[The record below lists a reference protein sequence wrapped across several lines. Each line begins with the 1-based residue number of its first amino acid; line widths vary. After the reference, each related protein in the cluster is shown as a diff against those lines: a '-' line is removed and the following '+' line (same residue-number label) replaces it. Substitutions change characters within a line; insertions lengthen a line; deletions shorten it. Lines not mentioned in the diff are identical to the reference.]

1 MANEQRSRQLRRR
14 EQLTK
19 GPKKKS
25 KGGLFKRIIL
35 ALFAIGLIGLLSGLG
50 LFVYY
55 ASSAP
60 ELDEASLKD
69 PISSTFLDKNGEAF
83 YTSGTENRIYVNYD
97 DIPQQMEDAILAT
110 EDVRFYDHMGMDFLR
125 LGSAVLAN
133 VTQGFGA
140 QGASTITQ
148 QVVKNSFL
156 QNEKT
161 LKRKA
166 QEAWLSFQLERKYE
180 KEEIFEM
187 YFNKVLMSGRN
198 YGFGTA
204 SEFFYGK
211 ELSELE
217 LHEMAMLAGIP
228 QSPNNFNPVKNPELA
243 EKRRNTV
250 LHLME
255 MHGKITA
262 EEEEAAKAIPVTET
276 LIPEDQRQAS
286 TEMKYEAF
294 IDIVESE
301 LNKIDP
307 SLLSEGVTV
316 HTTLDPAIQSKV
328 EAVINSDLYAT
339 EKQQAGVA
347 VVDPKTGAL
356 VAAGGARNY
365 ANRGWNY
372 AYDNKDR
379 QPGST
384 MKPLLAYAP
393 AIENLEWSTGHT
405 LVDKEITYSD
415 SDQVVRNFVDR
426 YLGKMTM
433 REALYRSQN
442 TPAVQTLQEVGLDN
456 SREFINRFG
465 FGIENVYESSVLG
478 GIEGISPI
486 MLAGAYSSFAN
497 GGYHTEAYAIDKIVF
512 RDGKTEQ
519 VLKEE
524 LKPVMKDSTAYM
536 VTDMLRD
543 VLENEN
549 GTGQTAAVPG
559 MDLAGKSGTSNYS
572 REEIDKYGLPSGSFP
587 DTWFAGYSTDY
598 SVAIWSGN
606 SKRQEPMT
614 SSEERRVPQLMFKE
628 IMSTISENAGTFK
641 RPNSVVEATIEV
653 GTSPL
658 QLASAYT
665 PSSLKRTELFV
676 RGSEPTAVSEEYEL
690 TELPAPTGLSADYDA
705 ETQSATLGWNFN
717 APENLQDEPEF
728 TVSVKVGNGNNQTL
742 DTTTQTGL
750 IVQDLKP
757 GETYTFSVVAS
768 ADGITSSPATI
779 SITIEKEEEP
789 EEEPTE
795 PTEPTEPEDNGE
807 GNGDGNGNG
816 NGNGDG
822 TGDGETDEPTDEEP
836 VDGEPTDGG
845 DTSTDPGDGSG
856 DGSGDGTGDG
866 SGDGTNSGE
875 SNSTNSTDTSNE

>member
-1 MANEQRSRQLRRR
+1 MELVANEQRSRQQRRL
-14 EQLTK
+14 EQQKAKQK
-19 GPKKKS
+19 GKKKVA
-25 KGGLFKRIIL
+25 KGGMVKKIFL
-35 ALFAIGLIGLLSGLG
+35 ALVAIGLIGLLSGLG

-69 PISSTFLDKNGEAF
+69 PISSTFLDKNGEPF
-83 YTSGTENRIYVNYD
+83 YKSGTENRIYVNYT

-166 QEAWLSFQLERKYE
+166 QEAWLAFQLERQYE

-187 YFNKVLMSGRN
+187 YFNKILMSGRN

-204 SEFFYGK
+204 SEYFYGK
-211 ELSELE
+211 ELNELE

-228 QSPNNFNPVKNPELA
+228 QSPNNYNPFTNPELA

-262 EEEEAAKAIPVTET
+262 EEEEAAKAVPVTET
-276 LIPEDQRQAS
+276 LIPEEERQAS
-286 TEMKYEAF
+286 SVTRYEAF

-307 SLLSEGVTV
+307 SLLSEGITV
-316 HTTLDPAIQSKV
+316 HTTLDPGIQSKV
-328 EAVINSDLYAT
+328 ENVINSGLYAT
-339 EKQQAGVA
+339 EKQQAGIA
-347 VVDPKTGAL
+347 VVDPKSGAL

-365 ANRGWNY
+365 SNRGWNY

-384 MKPLLAYAP
+384 MKPLLAYGP
-393 AIENLEWSTGHT
+393 AVENLNWSTGHT
-405 LVDKEITYSD
+405 VVDEEITYSN
-415 SDQVVRNFVDR
+415 SDQVVRNFSGR
-426 YLGKMTM
+426 YLGVMTM

-442 TPAVQTLQEVGLDN
+442 TPAVKTLQEVGLSN
-456 SREFINRFG
+456 SRDFINRFG
-465 FGIENVYESSVLG
+465 FNVENVYESSVLG

-486 MLAGAYSSFAN
+486 MLAGAYGAFAN
-497 GGYHTEAYAIDKIVF
+497 GGYHAEPFAINKIVY
-512 RDGKTEQ
+512 RDGQTED
-519 VLKEE
+519 VLKNE
-524 LKPVMKDSTAYM
+524 LEPVMKDSTAYM

-549 GTGQTAAVPG
+549 GTGRTAAVPG
-559 MDLAGKSGTSNYS
+559 IDLAGKTGTSNYS
-572 REEIDKYGLPSGSFP
+572 EDEYAKYDLPSGAFP

-606 SKRQEPMT
+606 AKRSEPMT

-628 IMSTISENAGTFK
+628 IMSTISANAGTFS

-665 PSSLKRTELFV
+665 PNNLKRTELFV
-676 RGSEPTAVSEEYEL
+676 RGSEPTAVSEEFEL
-690 TELPAPTGLSADYDA
+690 TELPAPTGLSADYDESSA
-705 ETQSATLGWNFN
+705 SATLSWGYE
-717 APENLQDEPEF
+717 APEGVEDEIEF
-728 TVSVKVGNGNNQTL
+728 TVTARVNDGGSQEL
-742 DTTTQTGL
+742 DTTTQLGL
-750 IVQDLKP
+750 IVQDLQP
-757 GETYTFSVVAS
+757 GNTYTFSVVAS
-768 ADGITSSPATI
+768 ADGITSSPATV
-779 SITIEKEEEP
+779 SITIAQEEEEEP
-789 EEEPTE
+789 VEEEPTE
-795 PTEPTEPEDNGE
+795 ENPENQPGQ
-807 GNGDGNGNG
+807 GNGNGGSNGNG

-822 TGDGETDEPTDEEP
+822 ESGGSEDSTDNPDESTEPDEPTEP
-836 VDGEPTDGG
+836 DPGSEDSDTDSTDGQ
-845 DTSTDPGDGSG
+845 
-856 DGSGDGTGDG
+856 
-866 SGDGTNSGE
+866 
-875 SNSTNSTDTSNE
+875 